1 MSYEILRTDRVEDQL
16 REILFYIADDSGSVE
31 VALHYLDKIE
41 KAISQ
46 FRDFPQSGNI
56 PRYSILRKQGYR
68 VLIVENHLVFYKV
81 DELDKTVTVYAVVDS
96 RREYRNLI

>member
-16 REILFYIADDSGSVE
+16 REILFYLADDSGSVE

-46 FRDFPQSGNI
+46 LRDFPQSGNI

>member
-46 FRDFPQSGNI
+46 LRDFPQSGNI

-68 VLIVENHLVFYKV
+68 VMIVENHLVFYKV